1 MSNYIV
7 SPTAQSAPPAAR
19 NEDAG
24 ERRTLLCLATDEA
37 VKTGDD
43 SIMELLVAR
52 SNADTRKARISASL
66 LTVVESFFKVCSKRR

>member
-52 SNADTRKARISASL
+52 SNADT
-66 LTVVESFFKVCSKRR
+66 